1 MVYFGEYRSKVDK
14 QGRIVIPS
22 KLREL
27 IKKENRSNNNIY
39 ITKGIEKCLFI
50 FTEKTFEQQG
60 EKINE
65 LSFTKGNPRVFTRIF
80 YSGAFKEKI
89 DSQGRVLIP
98 SQLIEYAEI
107 KENVVIIGAGKRI
120 EIWDEIKWN
129 EFYSKYFPSY
139 GEISEKIFE

>member
-1 MVYFGEYRSKVDK
+1 MVYFGEYRSKIDK

-22 KLREL
+22 RLREQ
-27 IKKENRSNNNIY
+27 IKKDNSSNNIY

-50 FTEKTFEQQG
+50 FTETTFEEQG
-60 EKINE
+60 EKIND
-65 LSFTKGNPRVFTRIF
+65 LSFTKGNPRVFTRFF
-80 YSGAFKEKI
+80 YSGSFKEKI
-89 DSQGRVLIP
+89 DNQGRILIP
-98 SQLIEYAEI
+98 VQLIEYAEI

-129 EFYSKYFPSY
+129 EFYNKYFSSY